1 MFLLVTS
8 SERASECVA
17 ALHAATGEEVLLAE
31 SLAHGTGVLREKS
44 FRAVIF
50 DQFLAD
56 IDAASAD
63 AMLEQAGTA
72 MPIQVNLAICGVDR
86 LAREIRNALR
96 RREREEASA
105 MLIVASKVYGE
116 LNGTMTALLLCSES
130 ALSLSGLSNEVS
142 EKLQTVYELVKT
154 LRVRLETIESTG
166 GCEPTIVV

>member
-1 MFLLVTS
+1 
-8 SERASECVA
+8 
-17 ALHAATGEEVLLAE
+17 
-31 SLAHGTGVLREKS
+31 
-44 FRAVIF
+44 
-50 DQFLAD
+50 
-56 IDAASAD
+56 
-63 AMLEQAGTA
+63 
-72 MPIQVNLAICGVDR
+72 
-86 LAREIRNALR
+86 
-96 RREREEASA
+96 